1 MNETN
6 QTYDQLL
13 NDCSRLVTVLAQTLR
28 QGLLNIQNAS
38 NVHLDSMQTG
48 QKRCLIKFGMQVKV
62 SDDLQKHNEDLTK
75 QFRKVCSDILTMHE
89 KDIKF
94 NRFDIA
100 KEAKQQISLANIY
113 SWYYED
119 VNNIKISIINLDK
132 LNRAG
137 LVKYLTWNSSLYS
150 RDSGGAWTCDSLI
163 LLISIMRYQSSN
175 SEIDQHIYNSEV
187 GNVLLIDNLFASTNS
202 KDILQPVL
210 TFAQA
215 AHVQIITFTDHEN
228 LNLLDNFDHSEDIVD
243 MSKYVLYF
251 DLVKQPIPN
260 YPGDIQLLVTQANN
274 SIMSNYTDTAGK

>member
-1 MNETN
+1 MNN
-6 QTYDQLL
+6 YNIFLDNYYNIPHTY
-13 NDCSRLVTVLAQTLR
+13 
-28 QGLLNIQNAS
+28 
-38 NVHLDSMQTG
+38 
-48 QKRCLIKFGMQVKV
+48 
-62 SDDLQKHNEDLTK
+62 
-75 QFRKVCSDILTMHE
+75 
-89 KDIKF
+89 
-94 NRFDIA
+94 
-100 KEAKQQISLANIY
+100 
-113 SWYYED
+113 
-119 VNNIKISIINLDK
+119 INLDK

-137 LVKYLTWNSSLYS
+137 LVKYLTWNNSLYS

-243 MSKYVLYF
+243 TSKYVLYF

-260 YPGDIQLLVTQANN
+260 YPGDIQLLVTQANTN
-274 SIMSNYTDTAGK
+274 IMSNYTDTVDE